1 MKTIKRSFKIQD
13 AHHSIYSIVADIE
26 QYPKFLPWCESSEI
40 IQSHE
45 DIVVAKLCLNIFG
58 FRTSITTENQM
69 QKSENIKMTLKSGPF
84 RKFNASW
91 FFEPQSVSTTQV
103 TYVMNYQLIN
113 PIVERIIEK
122 NIDSFVDQL
131 MESFTNKYCQE
142 ITNRD

>member
-26 QYPKFLPWCESSEI
+26 QYPIFLPWCESSEI

-45 DIVVAKLCLNIFG
+45 DIVVAKLCLNILG

-113 PIVERIIEK
+113 PILERIIEK

-131 MESFTNKYCQE
+131 MESFTNKYYQE
-142 ITNRD
+142 ITNPD

>member
-26 QYPKFLPWCESSEI
+26 QYPIFLPWCESSEI
-40 IQSHE
+40 IQSDE

-122 NIDSFVDQL
+122 NIDSFADQL
-131 MESFTNKYCQE
+131 MEFFTNKYYQE
-142 ITNRD
+142 ITNPD

>member
-26 QYPKFLPWCESSEI
+26 QYPIFLPWCESSEI

-122 NIDSFVDQL
+122 DIDSFVDQL
-131 MESFTNKYCQE
+131 MEFFARKYNQE
-142 ITNRD
+142 ITNPD

>member
-26 QYPKFLPWCESSEI
+26 QYPIFLPWCESSEI

-91 FFEPQSVSTTQV
+91 FFEPQSLSTTQV

-113 PIVERIIEK
+113 PIGERIVDK

-131 MESFTNKYCQE
+131 MESFTNKYYQE
-142 ITNRD
+142 ITNPD

>member
-1 MKTIKRSFKIQD
+1 MKTIKRSIEIHGVYD
-13 AHHSIYSIVADIE
+13 SIYNIVADIE
-26 QYPKFLPWCESSEI
+26 QYPMFLRWCESSEI
-40 IQSHE
+40 IQSHG
-45 DIVVAKLCLNIFG
+45 DTVIAKLCLNIFG

-69 QKSENIKMTLKSGPF
+69 MKPENIKMTLKSGPF

-91 FFEPQSVSTTQV
+91 FFEQKSASTTQV
-103 TYVMNYQLIN
+103 KYVMNYQLIN

>member
-1 MKTIKRSFKIQD
+1 LKTIKRSFKIQD
-13 AHHSIYSIVADIE
+13 AHHSIYSIVSDIE

-131 MESFTNKYCQE
+131 MESFTNKYYQE
-142 ITNRD
+142 ITNPD

>member
-26 QYPKFLPWCESSEI
+26 QYPIFLPWCESSEI

-122 NIDSFVDQL
+122 NIDSFADQL
-131 MESFTNKYCQE
+131 MEFFTNKYYQE
-142 ITNRD
+142 ITNPD

>member
-13 AHHSIYSIVADIE
+13 AHHSIYNIVADIE
-26 QYPKFLPWCESSEI
+26 QYPILLPWCESAEI
-40 IQSHE
+40 IQSHG
-45 DIVVAKLCLNIFG
+45 DTIIAKLCLNIFG

-131 MESFTNKYCQE
+131 MESFTNKYYQE
-142 ITNRD
+142 ITNPD

>member
-45 DIVVAKLCLNIFG
+45 DIVVAKLCLNILG

-122 NIDSFVDQL
+122 DIDSFVDQL
-131 MESFTNKYCQE
+131 MEFFARKYNQE
-142 ITNRD
+142 ITNPD

>member
-13 AHHSIYSIVADIE
+13 AHHSIYNIVADIE
-26 QYPKFLPWCESSEI
+26 QYPILLPWCESAEI
-40 IQSHE
+40 IQSHG
-45 DIVVAKLCLNIFG
+45 DTVIAKLCLNIFG

-131 MESFTNKYCQE
+131 MESFTNKYYQE
-142 ITNRD
+142 ITNPD

>member
-1 MKTIKRSFKIQD
+1 LKTIKRSFKIQD
-13 AHHSIYSIVADIE
+13 AHHSIYNIVADIE
-26 QYPKFLPWCESSEI
+26 QYPIFLPWCESAEI
-40 IQSHE
+40 IQSHG
-45 DIVVAKLCLNIFG
+45 DTVIAKLCLNIFG

-113 PIVERIIEK
+113 PIIERIIEK
-122 NIDSFVDQL
+122 NIDSFLDQF
-131 MESFTNKYCQE
+131 MESFAKKYNQE
-142 ITNRD
+142 ITNQD

>member
-1 MKTIKRSFKIQD
+1 LKTIKRSFKIQD
-13 AHHSIYSIVADIE
+13 AHHSIYNIVADIE
-26 QYPKFLPWCESSEI
+26 QYPILLPWCESAEI
-40 IQSHE
+40 IQSHG
-45 DIVVAKLCLNIFG
+45 DTVIAKLCLNIFG

-69 QKSENIKMTLKSGPF
+69 QKPGNIKMTLKSGPF

-91 FFEPQSVSTTQV
+91 FFESKSASTTQV

-131 MESFTNKYCQE
+131 MGLLQINTTKK
-142 ITNRD
+142 

>member
-26 QYPKFLPWCESSEI
+26 QYPIFLPWCESSEI

-131 MESFTNKYCQE
+131 MVSFTNKYYQE
-142 ITNRD
+142 ITNPD

>member
-131 MESFTNKYCQE
+131 MESFAKKHNQE
-142 ITNRD
+142 ITNQD

>member
-1 MKTIKRSFKIQD
+1 MKTIKRSFKIED
-13 AHHSIYSIVADIE
+13 VHHSIYNFVADIE
-26 QYPKFLPWCESSEI
+26 QYPIFLPWCESAEI
-40 IQSHE
+40 IQSQG
-45 DIVVAKLCLNIFG
+45 DTVIAKLCLNIFG

-69 QKSENIKMTLKSGPF
+69 HKSENIKMTLKSGPF

-122 NIDSFVDQL
+122 NIDSFLDQF
-131 MESFTNKYCQE
+131 MESFAKKYNQE
-142 ITNRD
+142 ITNQD

>member
-1 MKTIKRSFKIQD
+1 MKTIQRSIEIQA
-13 AHHSIYSIVADIE
+13 AHHNIYNIVADIE
-26 QYPKFLPWCESSEI
+26 QYPIFLPWCESSEI
-40 IQSHE
+40 IQNHSN
-45 DIVVAKLCLNIFG
+45 IVIAKLSLNLFG

-131 MESFTNKYCQE
+131 MESFTNKYYQE
-142 ITNRD
+142 ITNPD

>member
-1 MKTIKRSFKIQD
+1 M
-13 AHHSIYSIVADIE
+13 
-26 QYPKFLPWCESSEI
+26 FLPWCESSEI

-131 MESFTNKYCQE
+131 MESFTNKYYQE
-142 ITNRD
+142 ITNPD

>member
-26 QYPKFLPWCESSEI
+26 QYPIFLPWCESSEI

-69 QKSENIKMTLKSGPF
+69 KEPENIKMTLKSGPF

-91 FFEPQSVSTTQV
+91 FFESKSASTTQV
-103 TYVMNYQLIN
+103 KYVMNYQLIN

-131 MESFTNKYCQE
+131 MGSFTNKYDQE
-142 ITNRD
+142 MTNRD

>member
-26 QYPKFLPWCESSEI
+26 QYPIFLPWCESSEI

-113 PIVERIIEK
+113 PIVERIVEK

-131 MESFTNKYCQE
+131 MEFFARKYNQE
-142 ITNRD
+142 ITNPD

>member
-1 MKTIKRSFKIQD
+1 
-13 AHHSIYSIVADIE
+13 
-26 QYPKFLPWCESSEI
+26 
-40 IQSHE
+40 
-45 DIVVAKLCLNIFG
+45 
-58 FRTSITTENQM
+58 M
-69 QKSENIKMTLKSGPF
+69 QESENIKMTLKSGPF

-131 MESFTNKYCQE
+131 MESFTNKYYQE
-142 ITNRD
+142 ITNPD

>member
-1 MKTIKRSFKIQD
+1 LKTIKRSFKIQD

-122 NIDSFVDQL
+122 NIDSFADQL
-131 MESFTNKYCQE
+131 MEFFTNKYYQE
-142 ITNRD
+142 ITNPD

>member
-1 MKTIKRSFKIQD
+1 MKTIQRSIEIQA
-13 AHHSIYSIVADIE
+13 AHHNIYNIVADIE
-26 QYPKFLPWCESSEI
+26 QYPIFLPWCESSEI
-40 IQSHE
+40 IQNHSN
-45 DIVVAKLCLNIFG
+45 IVIAKLSLNLFG

-113 PIVERIIEK
+113 PLVEKIIEK
-122 NIDSFVDQL
+122 NIDLFIDQL
-131 MESFTNKYCQE
+131 MRSFTNQYNQE
-142 ITNRD
+142 ITNQD

>member
-122 NIDSFVDQL
+122 NIDLFIDQL
-131 MESFTNKYCQE
+131 MESFAKKYNQE
-142 ITNRD
+142 ITNQD

>member
-1 MKTIKRSFKIQD
+1 LKTIKRSFKIQD

-26 QYPKFLPWCESSEI
+26 QYPMFLPWCESSEI

-131 MESFTNKYCQE
+131 MESFTNKYYQE
-142 ITNRD
+142 ITNPD